1 MATFEEVVTLLTAK
15 STNVAAFGKKI
26 KVVLEGDVLIVNG
39 SQDPVTIDTVDA
51 EADIV
56 VTATLDDFYNII
68 TKKTN
73 AQLALMNGKL
83 KTKGDMLALVPLIKL
98 L

>member
-1 MATFEEVVTLLTAK
+1 MATFQDVVELLTAK
-15 STNVAAFGKKI
+15 SANVAAFGKKI
-26 KVVLEGDVLIVNG
+26 KVVLDGEVLVVNG
-39 SQDPVTIDTVDA
+39 SQNPVTIDTVDA

-56 VTATLDDFYNII
+56 VTATLDDFHKII

-73 AQLALMNGKL
+73 AQLALMSGKL
-83 KTKGDMLALVPLIKL
+83 KTQGDMLALVPLIKL